1 MKLCNKKTVFKIIT
15 LSLSIIVL
23 SACNID
29 FDKDINAAEK
39 NRSSLINFV
48 NATDEMTNFYVSIKA
63 ISESIYNSKYQ
74 LASIES
80 GETSELINYQW
91 NDSFSKTEMAIRDT
105 NSQSQKANV
114 VLKLE
119 HHKEY
124 FAVAWLDDDNF
135 SLSII
140 EGQTSPQ
147 NNVYNIRF
155 FSVIDRSIF
164 LGNDTSAITT
174 VEKGNVSNNITVDD
188 CADIELINDVQSNFC
203 QIANIGES
211 YLVVIDDN
219 NEIVI
224 SQQ

>member
-1 MKLCNKKTVFKIIT
+1 
-15 LSLSIIVL
+15 
-23 SACNID
+23 
-29 FDKDINAAEK
+29 
-39 NRSSLINFV
+39 
-48 NATDEMTNFYVSIKA
+48 MTNFYVSIKA

-147 NNVYNIRF
+147 NNVYLR
-155 FSVIDRSIF
+155 
-164 LGNDTSAITT
+164 
-174 VEKGNVSNNITVDD
+174 
-188 CADIELINDVQSNFC
+188 NF
-203 QIANIGES
+203 
-211 YLVVIDDN
+211 YIDDPL
-219 NEIVI
+219 VCLL
-224 SQQ
+224 